1 MAERYAAQRSRR
13 EGVRRRSLP
22 RLSDATYTAL
32 AEPDDDEA
40 AEALDDDDVAET
52 PGGMS
57 GAAPAARRSMQRPI
71 TARRPG
77 ALGRTGGLSAATTV
91 TRVDY
96 HYVVRDLK
104 RIAIT
109 AVSMLVLLIVLNLI
123 LQNLIH

>member
-32 AEPDDDEA
+32 AEHDGDEA
-40 AEALDDDDVAET
+40 AEPLGDDEIAQASAGASSAT
-52 PGGMS
+52 PVS
-57 GAAPAARRSMQRPI
+57 RRPAPRPA
-71 TARRPG
+71 TARRAG
-77 ALGRTGGLSAATTV
+77 ALARAGGLSAATTV

-96 HYVVRDLK
+96 HYVIRDLK

-109 AVSMLVLLIVLNLI
+109 AVGMLVLLIVLNLI